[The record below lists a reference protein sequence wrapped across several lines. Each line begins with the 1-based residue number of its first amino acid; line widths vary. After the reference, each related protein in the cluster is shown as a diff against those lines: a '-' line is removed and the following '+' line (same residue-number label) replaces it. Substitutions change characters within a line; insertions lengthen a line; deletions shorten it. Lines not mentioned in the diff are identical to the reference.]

1 MEGNPSR
8 GRRLRA
14 AGVIWLQR
22 ELHLREVT
30 PRVATSSPPGES
42 SRDVSRHGNL
52 TAERP
57 TMKKVTTSRP
67 VSAGGKRGKVSRGAR
82 AITTPI
88 LPTVAGPLL
97 IAAVGDHP
105 LQGALRL
112 AEALARRDGVDAHVL
127 AVVPPLSA
135 SLSAL
140 ASLGA
145 DLEPR
150 ELDDCLRDKARIRTQ
165 RQVHQSVGL
174 SSFFSTSAETGPVG
188 ATIAAHARAR
198 SAAYL
203 LVGLAPA
210 DTAARKTTS
219 TAASQLATEAAV
231 PVLACTPG
239 VEQLFDS
246 ALVVTDFGEASL
258 RAARAALPLLADGG
272 SVTLAHVIPAP
283 NAPSSEAPAVS
294 VAKPAANVLR
304 RLADDL
310 GDVGN
315 VTVQIATLQGA
326 PLSVLAEWVPQ
337 FDLIALGTTSRAASE
352 AEGQVATAVF
362 QHARGSVLIA
372 PPAAGSSSP
381 HHDSR

>member
-1 MEGNPSR
+1 
-8 GRRLRA
+8 
-14 AGVIWLQR
+14 
-22 ELHLREVT
+22 
-30 PRVATSSPPGES
+30 
-42 SRDVSRHGNL
+42 
-52 TAERP
+52 
-57 TMKKVTTSRP
+57 MKRVTTSRS
-67 VSAGGKRGKVSRGAR
+67 VSAGGKRGKASRGAR
-82 AITTPI
+82 AITPTTSI

-135 SLSAL
+135 SLSLSAL

-150 ELDDCLRDKARIRTQ
+150 ELDEFLREKARLRTQ

-198 SAAYL
+198 SAAYV

-210 DTAARKTTS
+210 DTAARNTTAA
-219 TAASQLATEAAV
+219 AASQLAMEAAV

-246 ALVVTDFGEASL
+246 ALVVTDFGEASI

-272 SVTLAHVIPAP
+272 SVTLAHVIPAL

-294 VAKPAANVLR
+294 AAKPAANVLR

-315 VTVQIATLQGA
+315 VTVQIATLEGA

-337 FDLIALGTTSRAASE
+337 FDLIALGTTSRAESE

-372 PPAAGSSSP
+372 PPAAGSLSP

>member
-1 MEGNPSR
+1 
-8 GRRLRA
+8 
-14 AGVIWLQR
+14 
-22 ELHLREVT
+22 
-30 PRVATSSPPGES
+30 
-42 SRDVSRHGNL
+42 
-52 TAERP
+52 
-57 TMKKVTTSRP
+57 MKKAKTSRP
-67 VSAGGKRGKVSRGAR
+67 VGGGRKPGKASRGAR
-82 AITTPI
+82 AIAPTPLGPPI
-88 LPTVAGPLL
+88 VGPLL
-97 IAAVGDHP
+97 IAAVRDHP
-105 LQGALRL
+105 LAGALRL
-112 AEALARRDGVDAHVL
+112 AEALARRGRVDAHVL
-127 AVVPPLSA
+127 AVVPPLSG

-140 ASLGA
+140 ASIDA

-150 ELDDCLRDKARIRTQ
+150 ELDDCLRDKARVRTQ
-165 RQVHQSVGL
+165 RQVHQAVGL

-188 ATIAAHARAR
+188 ATLAAHTRAR

-231 PVLACTPG
+231 PVLACTPD
-239 VEQLFDS
+239 VEQLPDS
-246 ALVVTDFGEASL
+246 ALVVTDFGEASI

-272 SVTLAHVIPAP
+272 SLTLAHVVPAL
-283 NAPSSEAPAVS
+283 NAPSSEAPAVTA
-294 VAKPAANVLR
+294 AKPAANALR
-304 RLADDL
+304 WLADDL
-310 GDVGN
+310 GEVGN
-315 VTVQIATLQGA
+315 VTVQIATLEGA

-372 PPAAGSSSP
+372 PPASGSSSA

>member
-1 MEGNPSR
+1 
-8 GRRLRA
+8 
-14 AGVIWLQR
+14 
-22 ELHLREVT
+22 
-30 PRVATSSPPGES
+30 
-42 SRDVSRHGNL
+42 
-52 TAERP
+52 
-57 TMKKVTTSRP
+57 MKKAKTSRP
-67 VSAGGKRGKVSRGAR
+67 VSAGGKRGKASRSAR
-82 AITTPI
+82 AITPTTPI

-97 IAAVGDHP
+97 VAAVRDHP
-105 LQGALRL
+105 LGGALRL
-112 AEALARRDGVDAHVL
+112 AEALARRGRVHAHVL
-127 AVVPPLSA
+127 AVVPPLSG

-140 ASLGA
+140 ALAA

-150 ELDDCLRDKARIRTQ
+150 ELDECLRDKAHIRTQ

-210 DTAARKTTS
+210 DTAARNTTAA
-219 TAASQLATEAAV
+219 AASQLAMEAAV
-231 PVLACTPG
+231 PVLACTPD
-239 VEQLFDS
+239 VEQLPAS
-246 ALVVTDFGEASL
+246 ALVVTDFGEASI
-258 RAARAALPLLADGG
+258 RAARAVLPLLADGG
-272 SVTLAHVIPAP
+272 SVTLAHVIPAL
-283 NAPSSEAPAVS
+283 NAPSSEAPAMTA
-294 VAKPAANVLR
+294 AKPAANVLR

-315 VTVQIATLQGA
+315 VTVQIATLEGA

-337 FDLIALGTTSRAASE
+337 FDLIALGTTSRAESE

-372 PPAAGSSSP
+372 PPAAGSLSP

>member
-1 MEGNPSR
+1 
-8 GRRLRA
+8 
-14 AGVIWLQR
+14 
-22 ELHLREVT
+22 
-30 PRVATSSPPGES
+30 
-42 SRDVSRHGNL
+42 
-52 TAERP
+52 
-57 TMKKVTTSRP
+57 MKKVKNSRP
-67 VSAGGKRGKVSRGAR
+67 KASRGAR
-82 AITTPI
+82 ALTPTTPI
-88 LPTVAGPLL
+88 LPTVGGPLL
-97 IAAVGDHP
+97 IAAVADHP

-112 AEALARRDGVDAHVL
+112 AEALARRARGDAHVL
-127 AVVPPLSA
+127 AVVPPLSV

-140 ASLGA
+140 ASLAA

-174 SSFFSTSAETGPVG
+174 SSFFSTSAETGPVS

-210 DTAARKTTS
+210 DTAARNP
-219 TAASQLATEAAV
+219 TAATASQLAMEAAV
-231 PVLACTPG
+231 PVVACTPG

-246 ALVVTDFGEASL
+246 ALVVTDFGDASI
-258 RAARAALPLLADGG
+258 RAARAALPLLADGA
-272 SVTLAHVIPAP
+272 SVTLAHVIPAL

-294 VAKPAANVLR
+294 AAKPAANVLR

-315 VTVQIATLQGA
+315 VTVQIATLEGA

-337 FDLIALGTTSRAASE
+337 FDLVALGTTSRAASE

-362 QHARGSVLIA
+362 QHARGGVLIA
-372 PPAAGSSSP
+372 PPAAGSLSP

>member
-1 MEGNPSR
+1 MFEQVAVQTVLPEYPLDIGEWRTHVHAMQDAPVEGNP
-8 GRRLRA
+8 
-14 AGVIWLQR
+14 
-22 ELHLREVT
+22 
-30 PRVATSSPPGES
+30 

-57 TMKKVTTSRP
+57 TMKKVKTSRP
-67 VSAGGKRGKVSRGAR
+67 VRAGGKRGKASRGAR
-82 AITTPI
+82 AITPTAPI

-150 ELDDCLRDKARIRTQ
+150 ELDECLREKARIRTQ

-198 SAAYL
+198 SVAYL

-210 DTAARKTTS
+210 DTAARNTTAA
-219 TAASQLATEAAV
+219 AASQLAMEAAV

-239 VEQLFDS
+239 VERLFDS
-246 ALVVTDFGEASL
+246 ALVVTDFGEASI
-258 RAARAALPLLADGG
+258 RAARAALPLLADNG
-272 SVTLAHVIPAP
+272 SVTLAHVIPALS
-283 NAPSSEAPAVS
+283 APSSEAPAVS
-294 VAKPAANVLR
+294 AAKPAANVLR

-315 VTVQIATLQGA
+315 VTVQIATLEGA

-337 FDLIALGTTSRAASE
+337 FDLIALGTTSRAESE

-372 PPAAGSSSP
+372 PPAIGSG
-381 HHDSR
+381 RRT